1 MAEPTVTTAG
11 SVSLTVLFVSLLGPL
26 AGPYVLIVLASI
38 AGSMWP
44 LSAAQTTSRREGLF
58 LLLRCVAT
66 ALVLTSL
73 IAGIV
78 EKVWGLPV
86 NEGLAPVALLVG
98 AMGNGWQPLFH
109 ALGLIVRG
117 WAEKGAQK

>member
-44 LSAAQTTSRREGLF
+44 LSAAQTPDQLN
-58 LLLRCVAT
+58 
-66 ALVLTSL
+66 AL
-73 IAGIV
+73 
-78 EKVWGLPV
+78 
-86 NEGLAPVALLVG
+86 
-98 AMGNGWQPLFH
+98 
-109 ALGLIVRG
+109 
-117 WAEKGAQK
+117 